1 MGNPYFSIKVLHR
14 RRRKVA
20 DNYLHKKVPCLRQM
34 NRFNSLGNVQH
45 FNTHNSNIREK
56 KTKEKTCRSQ
66 LFRKRATLRNILN
79 SDSHLP

>member
-56 KTKEKTCRSQ
+56 KKKKQ
-66 LFRKRATLRNILN
+66 NM
-79 SDSHLP
+79 

>member
-56 KTKEKTCRSQ
+56 KKETKHVDHNFLENVQHCET
-66 LFRKRATLRNILN
+66 F
-79 SDSHLP
+79 